1 MNKSEEQEIKKEFQ
15 LERVILFSDAV
26 FAIIITIMVLDI
38 RLPEDIRHADAA
50 HVKKAFLELIPKALA
65 YGLSFFL
72 VSKFWLGHLKIFS
85 HLKDYDAKLLT
96 YNLLYLFSVSLF
108 PFAVTLISGNV
119 DPKTAAYPWGVN
131 IYAAVIFITT
141 LFQTLLSQYL
151 VKNSQ
156 RLCFEPKMVPNV
168 LKYRALKYN
177 FIAIPVAAVVIFGLS
192 WFDLPS
198 YYSMGIVGLYGA
210 TMGKLFK
217 RFYPEEQDGLV
228 VMRLF
233 SSIKKRKSRRL
244 SAKPA
249 AEE

>member
-50 HVKKAFLELIPKALA
+50 HVRKAFLELIPKALA

-72 VSKFWLGHLKIFS
+72 VSKFWLGHLKMFS

-119 DPKTAAYPWGVN
+119 NPSGPAYGWG
-131 IYAAVIFITT
+131 IYTYAAVIFITT
-141 LFQTLLSQYL
+141 LFQTLLSRYL
-151 VKNSQ
+151 VRNSE
-156 RLCFEPKMVPNV
+156 RLCFEPKMVPVV
-168 LKYRALKYN
+168 LKYRALQYN
-177 FIAIPVAAVVIFGLS
+177 FITIPVAAVVVFGIS
-192 WFDLPS
+192 WFNFPA
-198 YYSMGIVGLYGA
+198 YYSMVAVGLYGA
-210 TMGKLFK
+210 FMGRLFK
-217 RFYPEEQDGLV
+217 RFYPEARNGLV

-233 SSIKKRKSRRL
+233 SSIKKRRRRL
-244 SAKPA
+244 PRALKKSN
-249 AEE
+249 